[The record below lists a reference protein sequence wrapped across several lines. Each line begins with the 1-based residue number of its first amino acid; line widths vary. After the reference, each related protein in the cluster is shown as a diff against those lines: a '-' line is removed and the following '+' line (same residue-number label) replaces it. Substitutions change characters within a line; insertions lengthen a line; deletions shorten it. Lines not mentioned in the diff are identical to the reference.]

1 MTSWVVLD
9 SSIALATV
17 LPERFSQE
25 AIALIASLTGQQIHI
40 AVPTLFHYEIIAV
53 LRKHAYRGVLTAE
66 EAESKC
72 DLLLAQPVE
81 TMIDDALLRRG
92 LALATQFN
100 RPTAYDAQ
108 YLAVAERLGC
118 DFWTADERLY
128 NAVNTQLPWVRWLG
142 NATSP

>member
-1 MTSWVVLD
+1 MIT
-9 SSIALATV
+9 
-17 LPERFSQE
+17 
-25 AIALIASLTGQQIHI
+25 SLTGQQTQI
-40 AVPTLFHYEIIAV
+40 AVPTLFHYEIVAV
-53 LRKHAYRGVLTAE
+53 LRKHAHRGSLTVAE
-66 EAESKC
+66 ADSAC
-72 DLLLAQPVE
+72 DLLLAQPVQA
-81 TMIDDALLRRG
+81 MIDDALLRRG

>member
-1 MTSWVVLD
+1 MATTTS
-9 SSIALATV
+9 SSILLATV

-25 AIALIASLTGQQIHI
+25 AIALITSLTGQQIQI
-40 AVPTLFHYEIIAV
+40 AVPTLFHYEIVAV
-53 LRKHAYRGVLTAE
+53 LRKHAHRGSLTVA

-72 DLLLAQPVE
+72 DLLLAQPVQAL
-81 TMIDDALLRRG
+81 IDDALLRRG
-92 LALATQFN
+92 FALATQFN

-128 NAVNTQLPWVRWLG
+128 NVVNTQLSWVGWLG
-142 NATSP
+142 SAAAP